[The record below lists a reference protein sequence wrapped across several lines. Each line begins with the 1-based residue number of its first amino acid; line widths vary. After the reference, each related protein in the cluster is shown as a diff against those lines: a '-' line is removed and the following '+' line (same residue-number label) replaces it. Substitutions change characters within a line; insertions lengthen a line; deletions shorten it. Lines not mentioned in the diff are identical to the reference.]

1 MRLVKKKRCPH
12 CFYSDSLIAL
22 LKAPS
27 SHPSTVVTST
37 PPLKTLKVGIWLIL
51 QRTATLAALS
61 ILHFRNTTPFFLNLG
76 SFAKLLKSGA
86 AFLQGPH
93 LNVRI
98 DNNIYTAKNITH
110 TEQNEHGT
118 FQDECIVFM
127 AHK

>member
-1 MRLVKKKRCPH
+1 
-12 CFYSDSLIAL
+12 
-22 LKAPS
+22 
-27 SHPSTVVTST
+27 
-37 PPLKTLKVGIWLIL
+37 
-51 QRTATLAALS
+51 
-61 ILHFRNTTPFFLNLG
+61 LNLG
-76 SFAKLLKSGA
+76 SFDKLLKSGA

-110 TEQNEHGT
+110 TEQNRTEQNEHGT